1 VVSVFV
7 SHPLPMQDMYFGAAP
22 LAALRRIADVR
33 CNPASHDLSE
43 DELIAAARD
52 CDAIVAYRQ
61 TVVTGKT
68 FEALPRLAVLLRNA
82 VDVRT
87 IDIEAA
93 SAHGVLVTRA
103 SAGFNPAVAEWVIA
117 VTIDLLRG
125 IGNYRVAY
133 LRGES
138 PVPVM
143 GRELHGA
150 TLGIIGYGGIGR
162 YVGALALSFGARVL
176 VTTLQSIEE
185 SEHVRQVAL
194 GALLAQSDVVVCLA
208 PATPATV
215 KLMDAAA
222 FAAMRP
228 DAFFVN
234 AARGELVDEAA
245 LLAALDAGRIAGSA
259 IDVGLAPDQMPS
271 AALARHPKVIATPH
285 VGGLTR
291 PAVEH
296 QAMENVAQLEALV
309 AGRVPVGCLNLERAT
324 RWRLWRKS

>member
-1 VVSVFV
+1 
-7 SHPLPMQDMYFGAAP
+7 MYFGAAP
-22 LAALRRIADVR
+22 LAALRSIAEVR
-33 CNPASHDLSE
+33 CNAQSHDLSD
-43 DELIAAARD
+43 DELIAAAQD

-68 FEALPRLAVLLRNA
+68 FAALKRLAVVLRNA
-82 VDVRT
+82 VDVRS
-87 IDIEAA
+87 IDVDAA

-125 IGNYRVAY
+125 IGTYRGLYA
-133 LRGES
+133 RGEQ
-138 PVPVM
+138 PVPRM
-143 GRELHGA
+143 GRELRGA

-162 YVGALALSFGARVL
+162 QVGALALAFGASVL
-176 VTTLQSIEE
+176 VTTLQSVDP
-185 SEHVRQVAL
+185 SEGIWQVDL
-194 GALLAQSDVVVCLA
+194 SALLAQSDVVVCLA

-222 FAAMRP
+222 FTNMRS

-234 AARGELVDEAA
+234 ASRGELVDEAA
-245 LLAALDAGRIAGSA
+245 LLAALDSGRIAGCA

-271 AALARHPKVIATPH
+271 VALARHPKVIATPH
-285 VGGLTR
+285 IGGLTR

-309 AGRVPVGCLNLERAT
+309 AGRVPAGCLNLEHAT
-324 RWRLWRKS
+324 RWRGWKKQ